1 MNGAI
6 ASAGRQL
13 DPVLCAYT
21 GRVIPPH
28 LGVGVPLEFGRI
40 LWQR

>member
-21 GRVIPPH
+21 GRV